1 MGSHLS
7 VLSTIPIVDLF
18 LVTSIGLATTHF
30 DEITSRVTVATH
42 VADINGV
49 AEVFVIQR
57 CLKHKCYMIL
67 ASDKTNLFCSMKI
80 VSNCSIFFF

>member
-49 AEVFVIQR
+49 AKVFVIQW
-57 CLKHKCYMIL
+57 CLKHKCYRIL
-67 ASDKTNLFCSMKI
+67 ASDMKLFSL
-80 VSNCSIFFF
+80 F